1 MQCPLSVGVYLTHH
15 SSGFSLL
22 TASHRCVRRI
32 NGIGGQGV
40 GRCPCAVRIPVLGTT
55 GLALW
60 VPGAGWAC

>member
-1 MQCPLSVGVYLTHH
+1 MPCPFSVGVYRIHH

-22 TASHRCVRRI
+22 TDSHRCVRRI
-32 NGIGGQGV
+32 DGIGGQGV
-40 GRCPCAVRIPVLGTT
+40 GHTCAVWTPVLGTP